1 MEVWPQIKNRRKRK
15 MNELQQCSQME
26 VSGGGIIGVVFC
38 VIVGTAVYKMYRSS
52 AGRVSIPRLISIEW
66 R

>member
-1 MEVWPQIKNRRKRK
+1 

-26 VSGGGIIGVVFC
+26 VSGGGLVGVVFC
-38 VIVGTAVYKMYRSS
+38 VVVGTAVYKMYRSTS
-52 AGRVSIPRLISIEW
+52 GRVSIPRIISIEW

>member
-1 MEVWPQIKNRRKRK
+1 MVWPRMQKGGKER

-26 VSGGGIIGVVFC
+26 VSGGGLIGVIFC
-38 VIVGTAVYKMYRSS
+38 VVVGTAVYKMYRSS
-52 AGRVSIPRLISIEW
+52 SGRVSIPRLISIEW